1 MSLPYEN
8 STSGAGALEE
18 IGKILTRFGCARYG
32 HMAELSAGWKAR
44 FTTVKADLEPVLA
57 AIGTD
62 WGSLFF
68 CSFALF
74 RHDGA
79 IYVSTSAKLAPCM
92 VEILASE
99 YNAAKA
105 AYESMKEAA

>member
-1 MSLPYEN
+1 M
-8 STSGAGALEE
+8 
-18 IGKILTRFGCARYG
+18 
-32 HMAELSAGWKAR
+32 
-44 FTTVKADLEPVLA
+44 KADLAPVLA
-57 AIGTD
+57 AMGTD
-62 WGSLFF
+62 WGNLFF
-68 CSFALF
+68 TGIAFF
-74 RHDGA
+74 QHDGA